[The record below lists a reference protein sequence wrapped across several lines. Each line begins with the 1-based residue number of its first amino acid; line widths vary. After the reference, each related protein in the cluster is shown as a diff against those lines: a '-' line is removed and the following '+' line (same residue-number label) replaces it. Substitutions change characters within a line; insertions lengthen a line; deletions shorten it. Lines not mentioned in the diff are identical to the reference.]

1 MDFEWD
7 ETKARTNERKHGI
20 AFLEATE
27 VFGDDHSSCVH
38 DPDHSYGED
47 RYLLFGVSPKGNF
60 LVVSYTER
68 SGTIRII
75 SARHMTRQER
85 KAYEQQ

>member
-47 RYLLFGVSPKGNF
+47 RYLLFGVSSKGNF

-68 SGTIRII
+68 SGVIRLI
-75 SARHMTRQER
+75 SARRMTRQER